1 MIAGMQVGL
10 FFQRAQTVRKF
21 LAAVVKVPENSYC
34 KDEIRWASPLLAP
47 AQQPHSDMSTTL
59 NLVSEMERIAS
70 ALGAETGGAP
80 GVSLSVVAEK
90 IAKNLGVRNDEVAI
104 LAVSTRWR
112 HLHFLVPEALKN
124 IGFVPLSSNSALS
137 ARTARE
143 SRPEIENNF
152 ASTRHAT
159 IFESVKVG
167 PDDGGTIQKMV
178 SAPILLDGRVIGVIQ
193 VSRKGANPHSA
204 GPDFTSQDLGNILA
218 LCKPLGKMLRHIAG
232 E

>member
-1 MIAGMQVGL
+1 MGFAGPHL
-10 FFQRAQTVRKF
+10 SWLSANNRI
-21 LAAVVKVPENSYC
+21 LA
-34 KDEIRWASPLLAP
+34 
-47 AQQPHSDMSTTL
+47 MSTTL

-70 ALGAETGGAP
+70 ALGTEAEGAA
-80 GVSLSVVAEK
+80 GVSLSAVAEK
-90 IAKNLGVRNDEVAI
+90 IAKNLGVKHDEVAI

-124 IGFVPLSSNSALS
+124 VGFVPLSSNSALA

-152 ASTRHAT
+152 AATRHAT
-159 IFESVKVG
+159 VFESVKVADAAG
-167 PDDGGTIQKMV
+167 AIQKMI
-178 SAPILLDGRVIGVIQ
+178 SAPILLEGKVIGVIQ